1 MDDQQARARAEEWI
15 SAWNAH
21 DIERILSHY
30 TDDFEMSSSFIQR
43 VVGDKTGT
51 LHGKAAIEAYW
62 RRGFERAP
70 HLRFELLDTLLGID
84 SLALYYRSTVTN
96 NTVVEV
102 LAMKGDKYSRGHAHY
117 AIQNV

>member
-1 MDDQQARARAEEWI
+1 MDVQEARARAEEWI

-21 DIERILSHY
+21 DIARILSHY
-30 TDDFEMSSSFIQR
+30 TDDFEMSSSFIQK
-43 VVGDKTGT
+43 VVGDTSGT
-51 LHGKAAIEAYW
+51 LRGKAAIEAYW

-96 NTVVEV
+96 DTVVEV
-102 LAMKGDKYSRGHAHY
+102 LTVKGDKYSRGHAHY
-117 AIQNV
+117 AI